1 MTDLTEAMGINRSSM
16 YAACGDKEALFK
28 LVTARYRDGPLT
40 YMREA
45 LAKPTVQAVVE
56 ALLYGTVDFLATP
69 GKPQGARLVLVVA
82 HRLLMFHYLLL
93 HAATLI
99 RHCGVDV
106 CDQQHIVSVQAR
118 RFSGLQPSRSAAN
131 HK

>member
-1 MTDLTEAMGINRSSM
+1 LTDLTEAMGINRSSM

-69 GKPQGARLVLVVA
+69 GKPQGCLSLQGAIA
-82 HRLLMFHYLLL
+82 CGS
-93 HAATLI
+93 AAEPVKPAMIEWRKQGEATF
-99 RHCGVDV
+99 RKRFA
-106 CDQQHIVSVQAR
+106 QAR
-118 RFSGLQPSRSAAN
+118 KDGDLAN
-131 HK
+131 DIYPADFAR